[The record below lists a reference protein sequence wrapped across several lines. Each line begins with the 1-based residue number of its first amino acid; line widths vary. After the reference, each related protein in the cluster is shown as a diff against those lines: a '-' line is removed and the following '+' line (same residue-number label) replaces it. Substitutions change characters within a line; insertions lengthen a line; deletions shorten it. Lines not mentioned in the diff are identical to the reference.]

1 MKQKLRLTSRFPDDT
16 LRKACEMI
24 PQKRRKL
31 VVLGLCFLFVAV
43 FSVMLWDSFNS
54 QKLNKMP
61 EIEHIKPL
69 DLPQDSIIQK
79 FKDAIHGQKK

>member
-1 MKQKLRLTSRFPDDT
+1 MKPKIRLTSRMLDGT
-16 LRKACEMI
+16 LRRACEMI

-43 FSVMLWDSFNS
+43 FSVMLWDSFHN

-79 FKDAIHGQKK
+79 IKDAIHGQKQ